1 MIIWMAGDD
10 GVQRVRH
17 CDRFEGLPKY
27 ELPPRENQGQST
39 TIGRSHS
46 RLSRGRFAFDVGL
59 RQYSREKRRAIDT
72 TARLLSKRYR
82 HLCRNSRSIW
92 STGTVRGVFYLHIV
106 PVEKVEKCACDYD

>member
-1 MIIWMAGDD
+1 MAGDD

-72 TARLLSKRYR
+72 TARLLIV
-82 HLCRNSRSIW
+82 SIIH
-92 STGTVRGVFYLHIV
+92 LHIRNGEMWRGKLV
-106 PVEKVEKCACDYD
+106 GEARRSSPSHEGP